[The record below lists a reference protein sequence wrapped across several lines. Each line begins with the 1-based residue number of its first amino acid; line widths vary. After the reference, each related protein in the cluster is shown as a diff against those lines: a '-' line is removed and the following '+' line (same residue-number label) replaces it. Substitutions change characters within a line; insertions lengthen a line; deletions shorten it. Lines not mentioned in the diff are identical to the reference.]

1 MSKQKRKPIGPAR
14 RSKAKAKCGV
24 CGLSKQMTKAH
35 VPPQC
40 AGNEMLA
47 KRHRLI
53 VKGNVVSPGRQA
65 MGGIFFRGLCA
76 GCNTRASQYDGA
88 YGNFAAALAQCWVK
102 SLTLCVPTPITLP
115 KTIDFDP
122 GGVVRSI
129 LLGMCA
135 TGPLVNEH
143 WPEFL
148 AVLAEGKPVEL
159 PSEIK
164 LYLALARGRSAR
176 VAGAIFGFHVIGP
189 HARRSTEEPL
199 IGINAIASVY
209 FPPLAWELIHAGESI
224 LDKHGWVDVS
234 KWTQLPPGEIHK
246 LTDLVPSL
254 PATCH
259 PYHHPDLNDHWTE
272 VLNSDLVDI
281 TECVNIEGGPPDPA
295 SPLTLT
301 TRAHATIDEFREVG
315 RRLGLTGPDT

>member
-1 MSKQKRKPIGPAR
+1 M
-14 RSKAKAKCGV
+14 
-24 CGLSKQMTKAH
+24 
-35 VPPQC
+35 
-40 AGNEMLA
+40 
-47 KRHRLI
+47 
-53 VKGNVVSPGRQA
+53 
-65 MGGIFFRGLCA
+65 
-76 GCNTRASQYDGA
+76 
-88 YGNFAAALAQCWVK
+88 
-102 SLTLCVPTPITLP
+102 
-115 KTIDFDP
+115 
-122 GGVVRSI
+122 
-129 LLGMCA
+129 
-135 TGPLVNEH
+135 
-143 WPEFL
+143 
-148 AVLAEGKPVEL
+148 
-159 PSEIK
+159 
-164 LYLALARGRSAR
+164 
-176 VAGAIFGFHVIGP
+176 
-189 HARRSTEEPL
+189 

-272 VLNSDLVDI
+272 VLNSGLVDI